1 MIFIDIL
8 GKGLKA
14 QNPVNQ
20 IIYRVLIHF
29 DIAKSRDGRT
39 RTFYYKYLIINQL
52 KITPQTRCVV
62 WYAPHNEHFQI
73 YIKSFKS
80 TY

>member
-20 IIYRVLIHF
+20 MIYRVLIHF
-29 DIAKSRDGRT
+29 HIAKSRDGRT
-39 RTFYYKYLIINQL
+39 IILPLKGLII
-52 KITPQTRCVV
+52 I
-62 WYAPHNEHFQI
+62 
-73 YIKSFKS
+73 
-80 TY
+80 